1 MASFGW
7 TRGNAPANSAAP
19 AQDAD
24 FGFGGLTDP
33 LAMLAA
39 LDKAVPRYLD
49 LADNGALVYPACK
62 RKVGDLKGD
71 VRAIW
76 EHTRLEAMRYV
87 PMVPRQDTALLV
99 DPARQAE
106 MIDAFLRQQPH
117 DNTVIDFT
125 GTAID
130 DYGIAI
136 YAALNWLNQCG
147 GIANADPQKFSGML
161 RSFRKVMVVAR
172 QWWALDGAAERCR
185 QMLEA
190 RERPPLVFF
199 LVWAECTNLA
209 REIAL
214 AAMRDPAPGDDTIS
228 RIQSAQDPED
238 LAR

>member
-1 MASFGW
+1 MATFGW
-7 TRGNAPANSAAP
+7 TRANTPAS

-33 LAMLAA
+33 AAMLAA

-49 LADNGALVYPACK
+49 LVDNGALVYPACK
-62 RKVGDLKGD
+62 RKVGDVQGD
-71 VRAIW
+71 IRAVW

-99 DPARQAE
+99 DPSRQAE

-117 DNTVIDFT
+117 ENTVIDFT
-125 GTAID
+125 GTAIE

-136 YAALNWLNQCG
+136 YAALNWLNHCV
-147 GIANADPQKFSGML
+147 GISGADPHKFSGTL

-172 QWWALDGAAERCR
+172 QWWALDGATERCR
-185 QMLEA
+185 QMLA
-190 RERPPLVFF
+190 GGERPPLVFF
-199 LVWAECTNLA
+199 LLWAESTNLA

-214 AAMRDPAPGDDTIS
+214 AAAPDGDMS
-228 RIQSAQDPED
+228 RVQSAQDPED
-238 LAR
+238 LAP

>member
-7 TRGNAPANSAAP
+7 TRTNSTAKTPASD
-19 AQDAD
+19 QEAD

-33 LAMLAA
+33 LSMLEA

-49 LADNGALVYPACK
+49 LADNGVLVYPACK
-62 RKVGDLKGD
+62 RKAGDIKGD
-71 VRAIW
+71 ARGIW

-87 PMVPRQDTALLV
+87 PMVPRQDPSLLV

-106 MIDAFLRQQPH
+106 MVDAFLRQQPH
-117 DNTVIDFT
+117 ENTVIDFT

-136 YAALNWLNQCG
+136 YAALNWLNHCS
-147 GIANADPQKFSGML
+147 GISGADPQKFSGTL

-185 QMLEA
+185 QLLDA

-199 LVWAECTNLA
+199 LLWAECTNLG

-214 AAMRDPAPGDDTIS
+214 AATRDAATADTAL
-228 RIQSAQDPED
+228 RIQSAEDPAD
-238 LAR
+238 LA